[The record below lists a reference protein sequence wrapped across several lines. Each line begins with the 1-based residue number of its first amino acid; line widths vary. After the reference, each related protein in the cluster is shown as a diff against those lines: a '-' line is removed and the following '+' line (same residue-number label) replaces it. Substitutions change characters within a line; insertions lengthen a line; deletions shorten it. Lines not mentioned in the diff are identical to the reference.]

1 MGKEKWI
8 ETRKEFTTKDSGDL
22 GPPKII
28 HERDRSSEF
37 SKKEVLDIVFR
48 SVTVLAIAI
57 PILIFIGQ
65 RSAEIEKQ
73 KELFKFEVF
82 TNTSTSFHTM
92 LDSKPDSKEYNDSRA
107 KLFYELYPKLL
118 LIKDAD
124 IIRTYDEL
132 KDNLLV
138 NEYNV
143 KSFARI
149 NFSASLIIREV
160 YKLMDSIAI
169 VKSRAQLSRMFT
181 NVNDLLDQALDS
193 IVQVQSM
200 LDEYEF
206 KQSPSKDS
214 LKLFTENMFDYLN
227 IAGEHILDNNDFYK
241 IDNLESIRRID
252 SSFPPYILI
261 NSDSTRKYSETWK
274 GFKRFFK
281 RNSSSLIGRFD
292 SLIKMKS
299 SYLY

>member
-28 HERDRSSEF
+28 HERDRSAEF
-37 SKKEVLDIVFR
+37 NRKEILEIVFR
-48 SVTVLAIAI
+48 SIAALAIAI
-57 PILIFIGQ
+57 PIMIFIGQ
-65 RSAEIEKQ
+65 RRAEIEKQ

-92 LDSKPDSKEYNDSRA
+92 LDSKPGSKEYNDSRA

-118 LIKDAD
+118 LINEPE

-143 KSFARI
+143 KGIARI

-160 YKLMDSIAI
+160 YTLLDSIAI
-169 VKSRAQLSRMFT
+169 VKSRAQLSRLFT
-181 NVNDLLDQALDS
+181 NINNLLDQALDS
-193 IVQVQSM
+193 LGQVQSM

-206 KQSPSKDS
+206 KQSTSKDS

-227 IAGEHILDNNDFYK
+227 IAGDHILDNNDFYR
-241 IDNLESIRRID
+241 IDNLDSIRRIG

-261 NSDSTRKYSETWK
+261 NSDTTRKYSEAWK
-274 GFKRFFK
+274 GFERFFK
-281 RNSSSLIGRFD
+281 RNSLSLIGRFD